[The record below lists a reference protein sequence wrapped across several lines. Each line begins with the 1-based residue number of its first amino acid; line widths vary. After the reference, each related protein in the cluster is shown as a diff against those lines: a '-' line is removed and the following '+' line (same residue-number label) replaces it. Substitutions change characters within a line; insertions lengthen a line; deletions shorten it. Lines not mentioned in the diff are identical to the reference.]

1 MGCNDLECIFER
13 LRYAWLM
20 ADILKQMQDNADAFK
35 KKLDEQIEAA
45 ERHDQEVLVSATSRI
60 RPVPVRHWLY
70 RCELLS
76 GMTSVSPSARLDALN
91 KGLESLGRDSWELCA
106 VVPWD
111 SDTLLV
117 FKCPHFE

>member
-1 MGCNDLECIFER
+1 MGCNDPECILER

-20 ADILKQMQDNADAFK
+20 ADIFRQMRDDADASK

-45 ERHDQEVLVSATSRI
+45 GRRVQEELESATSGILRA
-60 RPVPVRHWLY
+60 PVRQWLY

-76 GMTSVSPSARLDALN
+76 GMTSVSALARLDVLN
-91 KGLESLGRDSWELCA
+91 KGLQSLGRDSWELCA

-111 SDTLLV
+111 SDALLV